1 MTSISE
7 KGHARNVANLESLIA
22 AIISYGTNY
31 NPSSNSLQ
39 LDDLQSLLATSK
51 DSLDAVN
58 TAHATYSNAVAA
70 RREIFKSFSKL
81 ITRVNNSLKASGSS
95 EQINRS
101 ALTII
106 RKLQGKRA
114 SAKLTDDE
122 KKVLEAEGK
131 TANQISAVQLSYD
144 NRIENFSMLI
154 SFLSLVP
161 QYNPNEQELKIQSLK
176 DLYVSLKA
184 KNTEVITAS
193 IHLTNARIARNKILY
208 NPTTGLVSISSN
220 VKAYIKSIFGTSSPY
235 YKQIS
240 KLEFLTVYKH

>member
-1 MTSISE
+1 M
-7 KGHARNVANLESLIA
+7 
-22 AIISYGTNY
+22 
-31 NPSSNSLQ
+31 
-39 LDDLQSLLATSK
+39 LATSK
-51 DSLDAVN
+51 DLLDALN

-70 RREIFKSFSKL
+70 RREIFQSFSKL

-122 KKVLEAEGK
+122 KKALEAEGK

-184 KNTEVITAS
+184 KNTEAITAS
-193 IHLTNARIARNKILY
+193 IYLTNA
-208 NPTTGLVSISSN
+208 PIS
-220 VKAYIKSIFGTSSPY
+220 
-235 YKQIS
+235 
-240 KLEFLTVYKH
+240 